1 MLIKFSF
8 VSLLLAFGAL
18 SFAGDGS
25 DAGGVAAGAVLL
37 LGARAGGAV
46 EGLLKVLRRRCFVCL
61 LGSLAV
67 GDGLLKLV
75 SMLGVEDRPFV
86 QILLLLLQLL
96 RSVVSACGPS
106 ACGVG
111 GFLGLGLGTLR
122 LAVTHHLC
130 SLLLQLVLLQK
141 LLLGLLCLIVK

>member
-1 MLIKFSF
+1 M
-8 VSLLLAFGAL
+8 AFRAL
-18 SFAGDGS
+18 SFACDGS

-37 LGARAGGAV
+37 LGARAGAV
-46 EGLLKVLRRRCFVCL
+46 EGLLKLLRRRCFVCL
-61 LGSLAV
+61 LESFAV

-75 SMLGVEDRPFV
+75 SMLGVGDRPFV

-96 RSVVSACGPS
+96 RSFVSACGPS

-111 GFLGLGLGTLR
+111 GFLGLRLGTLR
-122 LAVTHHLC
+122 LAVTHHLY
-130 SLLLQLVLLQK
+130 SLLLQLVLLLK